1 MNENQNGGE
10 KLIVVDPNKGLKYVL
25 AIALGIVAMNVFYTI
40 WDAVDG
46 YSILGDI
53 FSIVFSV
60 VISLL
65 ILSGQSWM
73 RFLFAGLCGYN
84 LFFRIIYFIRVITG
98 MRTNTFNLVVGIVVA
113 AFYAF
118 CMIVLL
124 VNKDVKAYFTPEQTN
139 S

>member
-1 MNENQNGGE
+1 MNENQDGGE

-40 WDAVDG
+40 WYAVDG
-46 YSILGDI
+46 YSILSDI
-53 FSIVFSV
+53 FGIVFSV

-84 LFFRIIYFIRVITG
+84 LFFRIIYFVRVIIG

-113 AFYAF
+113 LFYAF

-124 VNKDVKAYFTPEQTN
+124 VNKDVEAYFTPEQK
-139 S
+139 

>member
-40 WDAVDG
+40 LDAVDG

-53 FSIVFSV
+53 FGIVFSV

-73 RFLFAGLCGYN
+73 RFLFAGLCGYQ

-98 MRTNTFNLVVGIVVA
+98 MRTNTFNLVVCVVVA
-113 AFYAF
+113 LFYVF

-124 VNKDVKAYFTPEQTN
+124 VNKDVKAYFTPEQK
-139 S
+139 

>member
-1 MNENQNGGE
+1 MSKNQNSGAKE
-10 KLIVVDPNKGLKYVL
+10 IFVDPNKGLKYVL

-53 FSIVFSV
+53 FGIVFSV

-73 RFLFAGLCGYN
+73 RFLFAGLCAYN
-84 LFFRIIYFIRVITG
+84 LFFRIIYFIRVISG
-98 MRTNTFNLVVGIVVA
+98 MRTNTFNLIVGIVVA

-124 VNKDVKAYFTPEQTN
+124 VNKDVKAYFTPEQN
-139 S
+139 